1 MIRRGEPWGSPV
13 SGPPVASGAG
23 GDAELAELVQDHP
36 GARLEF
42 RPDRSCDLARA
53 VGLTPA
59 ASGAVELALDAIA
72 LDDDTRAVNAVVSG
86 TAPDRLRWW
95 HRRRAVTVRV
105 DERVAHEGRAT
116 TVVVANGQFL
126 RGADL
131 VPRGHPGD
139 GRLEVQVYGVP
150 PRQRAPLRRRLRA
163 GGHLPHPQIA
173 TATGRRVEVRWSH
186 PVPLE
191 VDGRARGRRGT
202 LVAAVVPAAFLL
214 IV

>member
-13 SGPPVASGAG
+13 GGPPVARGAG
-23 GDAELAELVQDHP
+23 GDAALAELVQEHP

-42 RPDRSCDLARA
+42 RPDPSCDLARA

-72 LDDDTRAVNAVVSG
+72 LDDDTTAVNAVVSG
-86 TAPDRLRWW
+86 RAPDRPRGW
-95 HRRRAVTVRV
+95 HRRRPVKVRV
-105 DERVAHEGRAT
+105 DDRVAYDGRAT

-139 GRLEVQVYGVP
+139 GRLEVQVYAVAP
-150 PRQRAPLRRRLRA
+150 AQRSQLRRLLPG

-173 TATGRRVEVRWSH
+173 TATGRRVEVVWSR
-186 PVPLE
+186 PMPLE

-202 LVAAVVPAAFLL
+202 LGAAVVPAAFLL
-214 IV
+214 VV